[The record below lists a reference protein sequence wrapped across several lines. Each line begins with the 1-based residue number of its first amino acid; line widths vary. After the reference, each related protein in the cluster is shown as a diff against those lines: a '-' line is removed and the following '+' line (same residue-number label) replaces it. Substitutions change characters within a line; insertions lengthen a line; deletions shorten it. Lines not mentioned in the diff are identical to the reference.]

1 MEFKNKYIY
10 TQQMFREFVKYY
22 KYRYLHGGIIFLIGM
37 TVFCLFIANKFGLV
51 DVKFVLCMIGM
62 IILLA
67 LINFLYTLESEILYK
82 NSLDEKGLLETE
94 VDFTDRITVKI
105 GKNKEYFDY
114 EDITS
119 LYNLKGICIL
129 MIGKTNGIILKKNGF
144 YSGDYVDF
152 LHFIRMKC
160 SEVKKLGTIL

>member
-10 TQQMFREFVKYY
+10 TQQMFREFVKYC
-22 KYRYLHGGIIFLIGM
+22 KYRYLHGGIVFLTIM
-37 TVFCLFIANKFGLV
+37 TVFCLAIANKFGV
-51 DVKFVLCMIGM
+51 ADAKFVICMIGM
-62 IILLA
+62 IVLLA
-67 LINFLYTLESEILYK
+67 LINFLYTLESEIIYK
-82 NSLDEKGLLETE
+82 NSLEEKGLLETE

-105 GKNKEYFDY
+105 GENKEYFDY

-160 SEVKKLGTIL
+160 SEVKKVGTIL

>member
-10 TQQMFREFVKYY
+10 TQQMFREFVKYC
-22 KYRYLHGGIIFLIGM
+22 KYRYLHSGIVFLTIM
-37 TVFCLFIANKFGLV
+37 TVFCLAIANKFGV
-51 DVKFVLCMIGM
+51 ADIKFVICMIGM
-62 IILLA
+62 IVLLA
-67 LINFLYTLESEILYK
+67 LINFLYTLESEIIYR
-82 NSLDEKGLLETE
+82 NSLEEKGILETE
-94 VDFTDRITVKI
+94 IDFTDRIIVKR
-105 GKNKEYFDY
+105 GEDKEYFDY

-152 LHFIRMKC
+152 LHFIKMKC
-160 SEVKKLGTIL
+160 SEMKKLGTIL

>member
-1 MEFKNKYIY
+1 MEFTNKYTY
-10 TQQMFREFVKYY
+10 TQQMFREFVKYC
-22 KYRYLHGGIIFLIGM
+22 KYRYLHSGIIFLTIM
-37 TVFCLFIANKFGLV
+37 TAFCLAIANKFGV
-51 DVKFVLCMIGM
+51 ADIKFVICMIGM

-67 LINFLYTLESEILYK
+67 LINFLYTLESEIIYK
-82 NSLDEKGLLETE
+82 NSLEEKGLLETE
-94 VDFTDRITVKI
+94 VDFTDRIIVKI
-105 GKNKEYFDY
+105 GDNKEYFDY

-119 LYNLKGICIL
+119 LYNLKGTCIL

-152 LHFIRMKC
+152 LHFIKMKC

>member
-10 TQQMFREFVKYY
+10 TQQMFREFVKYC
-22 KYRYLHGGIIFLIGM
+22 KYRYLHGGI
-37 TVFCLFIANKFGLV
+37 VVA
-51 DVKFVLCMIGM
+51 DAKFVICMIGM
-62 IILLA
+62 IVLLA
-67 LINFLYTLESEILYK
+67 LINFLYTLESEIIYK
-82 NSLDEKGLLETE
+82 NSLEEKGLLETE

-105 GKNKEYFDY
+105 GENKEYFDY

>member
-1 MEFKNKYIY
+1 MEFTNKYTY
-10 TQQMFREFVKYY
+10 TQQMFREFVKYC
-22 KYRYLHGGIIFLIGM
+22 KYRYLHSGIIFLTIM
-37 TVFCLFIANKFGLV
+37 TVFCLAIANKFGV
-51 DVKFVLCMIGM
+51 ADIKFVICMIGM

-67 LINFLYTLESEILYK
+67 LINFLSTLESEIIYK
-82 NSLDEKGLLETE
+82 NSLEEKGLLETQ
-94 VDFTDRITVKI
+94 VDFTDRIIVKI
-105 GKNKEYFDY
+105 GDNKKYFDY

-119 LYNLKGICIL
+119 LYNLKDTCIL

-152 LHFIRMKC
+152 LHFIKMKC